1 MTTSLL
7 LLARALQA
15 RVVVAEAVEE
25 EPAPGQRRHGEDHVR
40 VRRVRRDRRAR
51 RARHARQA
59 VGRALEVERPRRM
72 RVETS
77 PTSFSASCGGA
88 ARSREP
94 VDVIRAGRARDND
107 AGSAALRRSARSSRS
122 VEERCGTRAR
132 GIGGPHGLGYELSV
146 TRTLRGPNL
155 VSCRPPGK
163 AFYWPIESFGNHRPG
178 TWRDSP
184 L

>member
-25 EPAPGQRRHGEDHVR
+25 EPAPVRRRHGEDHVR
-40 VRRVRRDRRAR
+40 VRRVRRARRAR
-51 RARHARQA
+51 RARHARHA
-59 VGRALEVERPRRM
+59 VGRALEVERPHGT

-94 VDVIRAGRARDND
+94 VDVVRAGGAREND
-107 AGSAALRRSARSSRS
+107 PGSAALRRSARSSRS
-122 VEERCGTRAR
+122 VEERSGTRERERAGSRGHRGVLPVAR
-132 GIGGPHGLGYELSV
+132 SPRV
-146 TRTLRGPNL
+146 PNL
-155 VSCRPPGK
+155 SARRPAG
-163 AFYWPIESFGNHRPG
+163 AHFISAI
-178 TWRDSP
+178 
-184 L
+184 

>member
-1 MTTSLL
+1 MTTSLP
-7 LLARALQA
+7 LLARALQP
-15 RVVVAEAVEE
+15 RVVVAEAADEKL
-25 EPAPGQRRHGEDHVR
+25 APRRRRHGEDHVR
-40 VRRVRRDRRAR
+40 VRRARVRRAR

-178 TWRDSP
+178 TWR